1 MTSFNN
7 ELIMINVRSAS
18 IFLLPLGL
26 PYTLLSYSSRVNSYL
41 LLLLMLDSLM
51 LRNTVAPPSACK
63 LSNLILK
70 QQPHLINVLTIAK
83 IASS

>member
-1 MTSFNN
+1 MVGANHLMHMQWQQPNN
-7 ELIMINVRSAS
+7 
-18 IFLLPLGL
+18 
-26 PYTLLSYSSRVNSYL
+26 
-41 LLLLMLDSLM
+41 SLM